1 MTLVWEEDA
10 LSDLEG
16 IFTTIAQD
24 NPEAAVETT
33 QRIAEAVGHLEESPG
48 MGRPGRVPNTRE
60 LVIPGTSYL
69 VPYRVKRREIQILR
83 VFHTAQRVSTAT

>member
-1 MTLVWEEDA
+1 VRLIWEEDA

-16 IFTTIAQD
+16 IFTFIAQD
-24 NPEAAVETT
+24 NPEAATETT
-33 QRIAEAVGHLEESPG
+33 QRITEAVGRLEESPG
-48 MGRPGRVPNTRE
+48 MGRPGRVANTRE

-83 VFHTAQRVSTAT
+83 VFHTAQRALDQW